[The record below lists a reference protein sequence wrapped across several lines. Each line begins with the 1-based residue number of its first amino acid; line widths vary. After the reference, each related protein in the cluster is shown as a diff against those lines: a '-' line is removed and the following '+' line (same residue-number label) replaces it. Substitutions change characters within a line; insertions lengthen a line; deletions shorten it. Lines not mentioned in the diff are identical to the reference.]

1 MSVVD
6 GSFGHPMKLEEGASA
21 PLAGGIM
28 SHGFQCGML
37 WGAALA
43 GGAEAYR
50 RFGPGPQAETEAIA
64 AAQKVVESFKGRTN
78 NEINCLEISHLD
90 LKSDTPA
97 RSALKF
103 LGKGGPIYCFNL
115 AANYAP
121 EAARTIDSALSEEFG
136 EVPSS
141 PVSCTT
147 MLARKMGASDMH
159 AAMAAGFAGG
169 IGFSGGACGALG
181 AAIWITAMKLNKDGD
196 GKIGLNNPEAMEVI
210 DRFVEASDY
219 EFECSE
225 IIGRKFEDIND
236 HVDYLHAG
244 GCSQI
249 IEALATK

>member
-6 GSFGHPMKLEEGASA
+6 DSFGHPMKLEEGASA

-50 RFGPGPQAETEAIA
+50 RFGPGPQAETEAMV
-64 AAQKVVESFKGRTN
+64 AAQKVVESFRGRTKD
-78 NEINCLEISHLD
+78 EINCLEISHLD
-90 LKSDTPA
+90 LHGNTKA
-97 RSALKF
+97 RSVLKF
-103 LGKGGPIYCFNL
+103 LGRGGPIYCFHL
-115 AANYAP
+115 AAGYAP
-121 EAARTIDSALSEEFG
+121 EASSTIESALSEEY
-136 EVPSS
+136 EEAPSP
-141 PVSCTT
+141 PVSCAA
-147 MLARKMGASDMH
+147 MLARKMGETDMH

-181 AAIWITAMKLNKDGD
+181 AAIWISAMKRNKDGG
-196 GKIGLNNPEAMEVI
+196 GKIGLNDPEAMELI

-225 IIGRKFEDIND
+225 IVGRNFADIND
-236 HVDYLHAG
+236 HAYYLHDG
-244 GCSQI
+244 GCSKI
-249 IEALATK
+249 IEALAT